1 MFTDFPLT
9 ALLAGRSDEIIRW
22 QEGTSARRAAT
33 SCFAIIALGVGS
45 YGFSV
50 GVWRGFDMGLYVAIK
65 LPLLIVLT
73 LACNGLLNGLLSAV
87 LGTGLGFRQTLQALL
102 LAFTVFALVVGSI
115 SPVILFLDWCAP
127 SLRVVNAESL
137 WWHNLMLLLHTL
149 LIAYAGL
156 LSHAKLLGLVTTWAQ
171 DRSAALKAFFAW
183 TLGNL
188 FVGAQLAWV
197 LRPYFVSPG
206 LEVAFLRPDP
216 LRGNFYET
224 VGGSFLRL
232 FSDVPIVVLLLLV
245 LVALR
250 LGWNALTTLFNPPT
264 QPPQ

>member
-1 MFTDFPLT
+1 M
-9 ALLAGRSDEIIRW
+9 
-22 QEGTSARRAAT
+22 
-33 SCFAIIALGVGS
+33 
-45 YGFSV
+45 
-50 GVWRGFDMGLYVAIK
+50 
-65 LPLLIVLT
+65 
-73 LACNGLLNGLLSAV
+73 
-87 LGTGLGFRQTLQALL
+87 
-102 LAFTVFALVVGSI
+102 
-115 SPVILFLDWCAP
+115 
-127 SLRVVNAESL
+127 
-137 WWHNLMLLLHTL
+137 

-156 LSHAKLLGLVTTWAQ
+156 LSHAKLLGLVTAWAHV
-171 DRSAALKAFFAW
+171 RSAAVKAFFAW

-232 FSDVPIVVLLLLV
+232 FSDLPIIVTLLLLC
-245 LVALR
+245 VALR
-250 LGWNALTTLFNPPT
+250 LGWKALITLFHPPT